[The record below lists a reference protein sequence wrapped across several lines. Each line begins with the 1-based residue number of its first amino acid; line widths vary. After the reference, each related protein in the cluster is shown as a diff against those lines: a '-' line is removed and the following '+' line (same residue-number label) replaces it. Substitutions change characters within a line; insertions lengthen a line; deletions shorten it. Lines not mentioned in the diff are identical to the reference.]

1 MVDYL
6 QKIYSGVVS
15 AFGKSLA
22 IAIAV
27 AVAGIV
33 ISIFSATIYLIFS
46 PVDTKISWILIIFS
60 VIVLIGWTIP
70 VGKEKDGLSLYSI
83 MMGSIL
89 LPFTLVL
96 FILIPSCAIHVGIN
110 DVADRR
116 RQNDKI
122 VRLNNE
128 AEALGFMHAGERASC
143 SSAGLVD
150 AKACK
155 EAITAGGF
163 LTAAELDEAKTRYG
177 CVSQNC
183 INETIM
189 NSADLMDDKYG
200 VDGRSDC
207 ETAIN
212 EYIKNEYDY
221 EFKTKTEDDK
231 WAYQGYDLSYFG
243 IIRYYTDDILLQ
255 TEFGPYRKSRLKC
268 DYDVRSNKVSGVY
281 FEYK

>member
-1 MVDYL
+1 MIDYL
-6 QKIYSGVVS
+6 QKIYSRAVS

-27 AVAGIV
+27 AVAGIF
-33 ISIFSATIYLIFS
+33 ISIFYATFYLIFS
-46 PVDTKISWILIIFS
+46 PVDTKISGILIIFA
-60 VIVLIGWTIP
+60 VIVLIGWATP

-83 MMGSIL
+83 IMGSIF
-89 LPFTLVL
+89 LPCSLVL

-110 DVADRR
+110 DVADRS

-128 AEALGFMHAGERASC
+128 AEALGFIHIGERASC
-143 SSAGLVD
+143 SSAGFVD

-163 LTAAELDEAKTRYG
+163 LTAAELEEAKTLYG
-177 CVSQNC
+177 CVSQKC
-183 INETIM
+183 ISDTIM
-189 NSADLMDDKYG
+189 NNADLMDTKYG
-200 VDGRSDC
+200 VNGRSYC
-207 ETAIN
+207 ENAIN
-212 EYIKNEYDY
+212 DYIKNEYDY
-221 EFKTKTEDDK
+221 DFKTKTEDDK
-231 WAYQGYDLSYFG
+231 WDYQGYDLSYFG
-243 IIRYYTDDILLQ
+243 TIRYYTDDILLQ

-268 DYDVRSNKVSGVY
+268 DYDVRSKTASGVY